1 MDKKLLKSYIL
12 LITYCILLIVALVKI
27 DTVLTFILYAF
38 SLLTPL
44 FIGIAI
50 AFILNRPY
58 SFIYKL
64 FCNLFNKSKDN
75 LLIKIISII
84 FIYLSFFAIIG
95 GIISFII
102 PQLTDST
109 RTLIENMDSY
119 WNKLQ
124 EFVTDLSTQFN
135 ITNLDF
141 TEIKN
146 TVQQLLSNASS
157 IFTDVFSR
165 IFIFTTSV
173 FSSVT
178 NFILGLILSIYL
190 LADKIKLK
198 KQFIGIIKAYI
209 PKKISDSILEIGSF
223 TIEIFSNF
231 ITGQITEA
239 FIIGILCFIGMNIF
253 GFGYPLLISTLVG
266 VTNLIP
272 IAGPFIGAIPSAFI
286 LLMIDPFQALWFII
300 FITILQ
306 QLESNLIYPK
316 VVGSS
321 VGLPAIWVLIS
332 IIIGGGLFGVLGMLL
347 AVPTVSVIYKLLKIE
362 TERRL
367 KEKNIS
373 IIKK

>member
-1 MDKKLLKSYIL
+1 
-12 LITYCILLIVALVKI
+12 
-27 DTVLTFILYAF
+27 
-38 SLLTPL
+38 
-44 FIGIAI
+44 
-50 AFILNRPY
+50 
-58 SFIYKL
+58 
-64 FCNLFNKSKDN
+64 
-75 LLIKIISII
+75 
-84 FIYLSFFAIIG
+84 
-95 GIISFII
+95 
-102 PQLTDST
+102 
-109 RTLIENMDSY
+109 MDSY